1 MMNKTIKKWNN
12 LYVVSVKKPSLISVS
27 LPTMKKVIMKRKDTV
42 VGNVAKH
49 VNMQYVLRNIK

>member
-12 LYVVSVKKPSLISVS
+12 LYVVSVKNPSLISVS
-27 LPTMKKVIMKRKDTV
+27 LPTMKIVILKRKGTV

-49 VNMQYVLRNIK
+49 LNMQHVLRNIK